1 MMKGCCLCPLF
12 IHDCVARYD
21 STSIIQ
27 FADDT
32 VIGRLSDKDE
42 WAYGREEE
50 DLTQWRHDNNLCLNV
65 IKTKEVI
72 VDVRTTRENHTAI
85 AINDTFAEVTS
96 GFLAHT
102 CATGASSRRHSRDYI
117 F

>member
-12 IHDCVARYD
+12 THDCAAIYD
-21 STSIIQ
+21 NTSITQ

-32 VIGRLSDKDE
+32 VIGQISDKDE

-50 DLTQWRHDNNLCLNV
+50 DLTLWRHDNNLCLNV
-65 IKTKEVI
+65 IKTKVI
-72 VDVRTTRENHTAI
+72 IDLRTTRENHTAI
-85 AINDTFAEVTS
+85 PINDTFAEVIS

-102 CATGASSRRHSRDYI
+102 CAAVR
-117 F
+117 